1 MLKEAVLGGKNS
13 ADNSAAADL
22 NVLSA
27 QFQRLKI
34 KIRQLI
40 DALKAQHASLV
51 QINES
56 RFLVSIPHS
65 PHPNPKY
72 ICPY

>member
-1 MLKEAVLGGKNS
+1 MTKARVSLMLKEAVLGGKN
-13 ADNSAAADL
+13 AVDDTAAADL

-40 DALKAQHASLV
+40 DALKAQHESLV
-51 QINES
+51 KMNET
-56 RFLVSIPHS
+56 RFMVRAILSMNS
-65 PHPNPKY
+65 
-72 ICPY
+72 

>member
-13 ADNSAAADL
+13 VGNTAVADL

-40 DALKAQHASLV
+40 DALKAQHVSLV
-51 QINES
+51 QMNET
-56 RFLVSIPHS
+56 RFMVSDIFRRQ
-65 PHPNPKY
+65 
-72 ICPY
+72 